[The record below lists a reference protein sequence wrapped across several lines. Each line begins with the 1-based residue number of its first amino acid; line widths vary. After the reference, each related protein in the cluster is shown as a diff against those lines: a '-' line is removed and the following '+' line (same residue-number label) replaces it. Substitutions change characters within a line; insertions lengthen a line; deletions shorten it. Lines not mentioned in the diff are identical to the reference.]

1 MTRVYDHQLDG
12 INKAIAELREQI
24 KQDCFYNGSYQTQ
37 HAIYKDLEAYLT
49 ACIHQLDEPTART
62 VKTIKSAVLASVL
75 EVGDEVRRQNER

>member
-37 HAIYKDLEAYLT
+37 HAIYQELDAYFD
-49 ACIHQLDEPTART
+49 ACISQLDVNTART
-62 VKTIKSAVLASVL
+62 VSVIKVAVLSGVIEIGA
-75 EVGDEVRRQNER
+75 EVRRKNEV